1 MAIVPTSNTLTPFVI
16 TMVLAYLVSLAKTVN
31 ASLNLAYHD
40 SMADPT
46 FPARF
51 STANNMLNNTVTNLF
66 QQYTAAKN
74 AGSGLSNQNS
84 GLQGEVVQL
93 GAKLAAIKKEADT
106 YDREFLDRSAD
117 RKPRGFF
124 SSRGISTFQD
134 WILLIFYIAYGAI
147 CASLVIYAI
156 GRPGGTFQEAFTVLL
171 VSVVVGVM
179 MSAVILRFV

>member
-1 MAIVPTSNTLTPFVI
+1 MA
-16 TMVLAYLVSLAKTVN
+16 LAYRISLAKTVN
-31 ASLNLAYHD
+31 ASLNLVYHD

-51 STANNMLNNTVTNLF
+51 STANNMLNNTTTNLF

-74 AGSGLSNQNS
+74 AGTALSNQNS
-84 GLQGEVVQL
+84 GLQAEVVQL

-117 RKPRGFF
+117 KKPPGFF

-134 WILLIFYIAYGAI
+134 WILLIFYIAYAAI
-147 CASLVIYAI
+147 CASLVIYAVT
-156 GRPGGTFQEAFTVLL
+156 RPGGTFQEAFTVLL

>member
-1 MAIVPTSNTLTPFVI
+1 MA
-16 TMVLAYLVSLAKTVN
+16 LACRISLAKTVD

-51 STANNMLNNTVTNLF
+51 STANNMLNNTTTNLF

-74 AGSGLSNQNS
+74 AGSALSNQNS

-93 GAKLAAIKKEADT
+93 GAKLAAVKKEADT

-117 RKPRGFF
+117 RKPPGFF
-124 SSRGISTFQD
+124 SSRGITTFQD

-147 CASLVIYAI
+147 CASLVIYAMT
-156 GRPGGTFQEAFTVLL
+156 RPGGTFQEAFTVLL